1 MEDNKCKDC
10 GSRTDDVI
18 VNTDKYN
25 CKACSVEDDTT
36 GEH

>member
-10 GSRTDDVI
+10 GSHASPYI